1 MDSLEFECP
10 LCNGLF
16 NAAATDV
23 EVTCPHCDEK
33 ICLGSFEAV
42 PSTNVIL
49 VAKPIVTPV
58 PLFPPGYRNTTAT
71 DSSVSP
77 TTVREESL
85 PVVIIDNDVAKSVD
99 DTESVTPPT
108 TVREESLPVVIIDN
122 DVAKSVDDTESVT
135 PPTTV
140 REESLPVVIIDDD
153 LAKSVDDTVSVTP
166 PTTMRE
172 ESLPVVIIDDDVAK
186 SVDDTE
192 SITPPTTV
200 REESLPVV
208 IIDDGVAESLVGTDT
223 DTAIDDLLPPGFQ
236 LDDVQIERDTELH
249 ETTEATV
256 VIDVRVDREP
266 LTVGRGIN
274 ERELRN
280 RTPDEKNQFM
290 RKKNVI
296 VWGIGALIIIVTM
309 IVMLQLS

>member
-10 LCNGLF
+10 LCNVLF
-16 NAAATDV
+16 SAAAMDV
-23 EVTCPHCDEK
+23 EVTCPQCDEK
-33 ICLGSFEAV
+33 ICLGSFEAE
-42 PSTNVIL
+42 PSTDVIL
-49 VAKPIVTPV
+49 VAKPIATPA
-58 PLFPPGYRNTTAT
+58 PLFPPGYKNTTST

-77 TTVREESL
+77 TT
-85 PVVIIDNDVAKSVD
+85 A
-99 DTESVTPPT
+99 
-108 TVREESLPVVIIDN
+108 
-122 DVAKSVDDTESVT
+122 
-135 PPTTV
+135 

-153 LAKSVDDTVSVTP
+153 
-166 PTTMRE
+166 
-172 ESLPVVIIDDDVAK
+172 
-186 SVDDTE
+186 
-192 SITPPTTV
+192 
-200 REESLPVV
+200 
-208 IIDDGVAESLVGTDT
+208 VAESLVGTDT

-236 LDDVQIERDTELH
+236 LDDVQIERDTDLH

-266 LTVGRGIN
+266 KTVGRGIN
-274 ERELRN
+274 ERELRS

>member
-85 PVVIIDNDVAKSVD
+85 PI
-99 DTESVTPPT
+99 
-108 TVREESLPVVIIDN
+108 
-122 DVAKSVDDTESVT
+122 
-135 PPTTV
+135 
-140 REESLPVVIIDDD
+140 
-153 LAKSVDDTVSVTP
+153 
-166 PTTMRE
+166 
-172 ESLPVVIIDDDVAK
+172 VIIDDDVAK

-192 SITPPTTV
+192 SITPPTTM

-208 IIDDGVAESLVGTDT
+208 IINDDVAESVDDTESITPPTTMREESLPVVIINDDVAESLVGTDT

-236 LDDVQIERDTELH
+236 LDDVQIERDTDLH

-280 RTPDEKNQFM
+280 RTPNEKNQFM

>member
-108 TVREESLPVVIIDN
+108 TVREESLPVVIID
-122 DVAKSVDDTESVT
+122 
-135 PPTTV
+135 
-140 REESLPVVIIDDD
+140 
-153 LAKSVDDTVSVTP
+153 
-166 PTTMRE
+166 
-172 ESLPVVIIDDDVAK
+172 
-186 SVDDTE
+186 
-192 SITPPTTV
+192 
-200 REESLPVV
+200 
-208 IIDDGVAESLVGTDT
+208 DGVAESLVGTDT

-236 LDDVQIERDTELH
+236 LDDVQIERDTDLH

>member
-85 PVVIIDNDVAKSVD
+85 PVVIID
-99 DTESVTPPT
+99 
-108 TVREESLPVVIIDN
+108 
-122 DVAKSVDDTESVT
+122 
-135 PPTTV
+135 
-140 REESLPVVIIDDD
+140 
-153 LAKSVDDTVSVTP
+153 
-166 PTTMRE
+166 
-172 ESLPVVIIDDDVAK
+172 DDVAK

-236 LDDVQIERDTELH
+236 LDDVQIERDTDLH

>member
-85 PVVIIDNDVAKSVD
+85 PI
-99 DTESVTPPT
+99 
-108 TVREESLPVVIIDN
+108 
-122 DVAKSVDDTESVT
+122 
-135 PPTTV
+135 
-140 REESLPVVIIDDD
+140 
-153 LAKSVDDTVSVTP
+153 
-166 PTTMRE
+166 
-172 ESLPVVIIDDDVAK
+172 VIIDDDVAK

-192 SITPPTTV
+192 SITPPTTM

-208 IIDDGVAESLVGTDT
+208 IINDDVAESLVGTDT

-236 LDDVQIERDTELH
+236 LDDVQIERDTDLH

-280 RTPDEKNQFM
+280 RTPNEKNQFM

>member
-108 TVREESLPVVIIDN
+108 TVREESLPVVIIDD
-122 DVAKSVDDTESVT
+122 DV
-135 PPTTV
+135 
-140 REESLPVVIIDDD
+140 
-153 LAKSVDDTVSVTP
+153 AKSVDDTVSVTP

-236 LDDVQIERDTELH
+236 LDDVQIERDTDLH

>member
-16 NAAATDV
+16 SAASTDV

-33 ICLGSFEAV
+33 ICLGSFEAD
-42 PSTNVIL
+42 PATDVIL
-49 VAKPIVTPV
+49 VAKPIATPA
-58 PLFPPGYRNTTAT
+58 PLFPPGYKNTTAT

-85 PVVIIDNDVAKSVD
+85 PVVIIDDDVAESID
-99 DTESVTPPT
+99 DTESITPPT
-108 TVREESLPVVIIDN
+108 T
-122 DVAKSVDDTESVT
+122 A
-135 PPTTV
+135 

-153 LAKSVDDTVSVTP
+153 
-166 PTTMRE
+166 
-172 ESLPVVIIDDDVAK
+172 
-186 SVDDTE
+186 
-192 SITPPTTV
+192 
-200 REESLPVV
+200 
-208 IIDDGVAESLVGTDT
+208 VAESLVGTDT

-236 LDDVQIERDTELH
+236 LDDVQIERDTDLH

-266 LTVGRGIN
+266 ITVGRGIN
-274 ERELRN
+274 ERELRS
-280 RTPDEKNQFM
+280 RTPDEKNQFI

-309 IVMLQLS
+309 IVMLQLA

>member
-85 PVVIIDNDVAKSVD
+85 PVVIID
-99 DTESVTPPT
+99 
-108 TVREESLPVVIIDN
+108 
-122 DVAKSVDDTESVT
+122 
-135 PPTTV
+135 
-140 REESLPVVIIDDD
+140 
-153 LAKSVDDTVSVTP
+153 
-166 PTTMRE
+166 
-172 ESLPVVIIDDDVAK
+172 
-186 SVDDTE
+186 
-192 SITPPTTV
+192 
-200 REESLPVV
+200 
-208 IIDDGVAESLVGTDT
+208 DGVAESLVGTDT

-236 LDDVQIERDTELH
+236 LDDVQIERDTDLH

>member
-1 MDSLEFECP
+1 
-10 LCNGLF
+10 
-16 NAAATDV
+16 
-23 EVTCPHCDEK
+23 
-33 ICLGSFEAV
+33 
-42 PSTNVIL
+42 
-49 VAKPIVTPV
+49 
-58 PLFPPGYRNTTAT
+58 
-71 DSSVSP
+71 
-77 TTVREESL
+77 
-85 PVVIIDNDVAKSVD
+85 
-99 DTESVTPPT
+99 
-108 TVREESLPVVIIDN
+108 
-122 DVAKSVDDTESVT
+122 VAKSVDDTESVT

-153 LAKSVDDTVSVTP
+153 VAKSVDDTVSVTP

>member
-153 LAKSVDDTVSVTP
+153 
-166 PTTMRE
+166 
-172 ESLPVVIIDDDVAK
+172 VAK

>member
-33 ICLGSFEAV
+33 ICLGSFEAD
-42 PSTNVIL
+42 PSTDVIL
-49 VAKPIVTPV
+49 VAKPIATPA
-58 PLFPPGYRNTTAT
+58 PLFPPGYKNTTST

-77 TTVREESL
+77 TTAREESL
-85 PVVIIDNDVAKSVD
+85 PVVIINNDVAKSVD
-99 DTESVTPPT
+99 ETESITPPT
-108 TVREESLPVVIIDN
+108 T
-122 DVAKSVDDTESVT
+122 A
-135 PPTTV
+135 
-140 REESLPVVIIDDD
+140 
-153 LAKSVDDTVSVTP
+153 
-166 PTTMRE
+166 RE
-172 ESLPVVIIDDDVAK
+172 ESLPVVIIDDDVAE
-186 SVDDTE
+186 SIHETESITPPTTAREESLPVVIIDDDVAESIDETESITPPTTAREESLPVVIIDGDVAESIDDTE

-208 IIDDGVAESLVGTDT
+208 IIDDDVAESLVGTDT

-236 LDDVQIERDTELH
+236 LDDVQIERDTDLH

-266 LTVGRGIN
+266 ITVGRGIN
-274 ERELRN
+274 ERELRS
-280 RTPDEKNQFM
+280 RTPDEKNQFI

-309 IVMLQLS
+309 IVMLQLA